1 MIKNN
6 KYSDLILFIYVF
18 FFYFSIDGFYA
29 IQRFKSIGINAQGNL
44 SIQEYFRHFIFI
56 FEYIL
61 AVVFIFTCTKIK
73 FKYSFPLIFLLFI
86 AILIDLIVF
95 KIQGS
100 PASLS
105 NISNF
110 NGAIGNLKDA
120 LKEFRIT
127 ILESIFVTTFLFIPI
142 IIKSVTCKTIKKSN
156 IRNCFFSFLIISG
169 IYVATLITRGEPALI
184 GFPKGFSYAFGSAT
198 LKINELVI
206 SPIEYSLNRYDNFPS
221 SEIDKIILIIDE
233 SIEYQTFRRLND
245 EQKFLRI
252 IDYGRSYSGSNC
264 SASSNYILRRASW
277 QKTENRANLIFEV
290 ESLFSLAKKNYYR
303 TVYIDNQNILNDPT
317 VKNYFDKKEISKID
331 YILIP
336 ENEPHKRDFA
346 SLNKLNE
353 LKKSKGKIFIIINKY
368 GSHFPYDL
376 TLPPNE
382 RSFDKIDNYKKSV
395 KRNSVEYLIQ
405 LSKIADKHTLFFYT
419 SDHGQNL
426 FGRTSHCNVGNQIDK
441 SEFEVPFLV
450 LTGNDEVF
458 KFLSAKKNLF
468 KNKTNHLQVAES
480 VRNAIGFELKSIGS
494 IFKEPKH
501 ENMNFCPLYGSPKP
515 IFGIYPKCF
524 PLE

>member
-1 MIKNN
+1 MTKNN
-6 KYSDLILFIYVF
+6 KYSDLILFVYVF
-18 FFYFSIDGFYA
+18 FFYISIDGFYA
-29 IQRFKSIGINAQGNL
+29 IERFKSIGINAQGNL
-44 SIQEYFRHFIFI
+44 SIQEYFRHFIYI

-61 AVVFIFTCTKIK
+61 AVFFIFTCTKIK
-73 FKYSFPLIFLLFI
+73 FKYSFPLIFLVFI

-105 NISNF
+105 NISNL
-110 NGAIGNLKDA
+110 NGAIGNLRNV
-120 LKEFRIT
+120 LQEFRIT

-142 IIKSVTCKTIKKSN
+142 IIKSATCKTIKKSN

-184 GFPKGFSYAFGSAT
+184 GFPKGFSYAFGSVT
-198 LKINELVI
+198 LKINELV
-206 SPIEYSLNRYDNFPS
+206 SPPIEYSLNRYDNFPNT
-221 SEIDKIILIIDE
+221 EVDKIILIIDE
-233 SIEYQTFRRLND
+233 SIEYQTFRRLSD
-245 EQKFLRI
+245 EQKFLRV
-252 IDYGRSYSGSNC
+252 IDYGIAYSGSNC

-277 QKTENRANLIFEV
+277 LKIENRTNLIFEV
-290 ESLFSLAKKNYYR
+290 ESLFSLAKKNHYR
-303 TVYIDNQNILNDPT
+303 TVYLDNQNVLNDPT
-317 VKNYFDKKEISKID
+317 VKNYFNKEEVSKID
-331 YILIP
+331 HIISP
-336 ENEPHKRDFA
+336 INEAYKRDFA
-346 SLNKLNE
+346 ALNKLNE
-353 LKKSKGKIFIIINKY
+353 LIKTKGKIFIIMNKY

-376 TLPPNE
+376 TLHPNE

-395 KRNSVEYLIQ
+395 KRNSVEYLIE
-405 LSKIADKHTLFFYT
+405 LSKIADKHTLVFYT

-426 FGRTSHCNVGNQIDK
+426 FGRTSHCNVGTQIDK

-458 KFLSAKKNLF
+458 KFLNAKKNLF
-468 KNKTNHLQVAES
+468 KNKISHLQISES
-480 VRNAIGFELKSIGS
+480 VRNAIGFELKGLGS
-494 IFKEPKH
+494 IIKETKH

-524 PLE
+524 QVE